1 MSKGFVVDTTNS
13 PFAKL
18 RPVPVEAVNLQDSFW
33 VPRLNLLREVT
44 IPSQYRR
51 MSETGRLWNF
61 RRAAGKGDE
70 PFKGLFFNDSD
81 VYKWVEAVAFSL
93 ASVPDEKLKG
103 LVGPLIDDISAAQDE
118 DGYLNTYFTF
128 ERKKERWTNL
138 REKHELYCAGHLM
151 QAAIAMHRATGD
163 DRLLNVA
170 VRFADHIS
178 SVFGPGKREGTCGHP
193 EIEMALV
200 ELYRTTGN
208 RIYLD
213 LSEFFMDSRGKGI
226 LGGSPYLIDHK
237 PFRELSEMVGHAVRM
252 LYLNCGAADLY
263 METGERDLWETLERL
278 WHNMNERK
286 MYVTGAA
293 GSRYDGEA
301 FGADYELPNERAY
314 AETCA
319 SIANIMWNWRMFL
332 ISSEA
337 RFLDILELALYN
349 GMLSGFSL
357 DGEHYFYVNPLADRG
372 NHRRQ
377 EYFECACCPPNV
389 ARMLASLPGYFYA
402 ISDEG
407 IWVNLYG
414 KNIANLDVKGVSVA
428 LDQRTDYP
436 WDGVIDLIV
445 QPKKEMTFSMFLRI
459 PRWCNSARIT
469 VNDEEIA
476 EEVRQG
482 EFFRLNRAWRSG
494 DRIRLSLSM
503 PVELVMSHPRVFEDT
518 GRAVLK
524 RGPIVYCLEQV
535 DNLGHDVWDLVLPAD
550 DLRLK
555 VEWIAELLNGV
566 FVIRGEALAV
576 DSDWSEVSLYRST
589 EEMPAKQSAV
599 PLIAIPYYAW
609 ANRNPGPMTV
619 WVRLCSETRA
629 PRFS

>member
-459 PRWCNSARIT
+459 PGWCNSARIT